1 MKRKQCTELCIK
13 FPSVNA
19 SCTFKTSHCVL
30 FKYKVKHGLG
40 VVRPGTIVKMWGGVF
55 YSLLACSRSICTLNI
70 KISLCVIISR
80 NLKKKDTVIR
90 DSSEF

>member
-40 VVRPGTIVKMWGGVF
+40 VVRPGTIVKMCGGGGLLLTISVF
-55 YSLLACSRSICTLNI
+55 KEYLYIKYKNI
-70 KISLCVIISR
+70 FMRYYI
-80 NLKKKDTVIR
+80 KKSCK
-90 DSSEF
+90 